1 MLFTL
6 WVFTIETWCV
16 SIADSCTFHLNLT
29 CRNATNHCARA
40 SIPLQHGSRGLQ
52 RRYSPLKDIVCKFRY
67 IVANISWRNDQ
78 TISITIK
85 YAPLSYRTSGNRKRS
100 EQSIN
105 AVHKSLK
112 TVFLIAIC
120 RRSGDKRQS
129 KTLFLM
135 ILDLRSSIVLTFS
148 IAAYLKCLL
157 NIGLLNTQPNQSKTM
172 ATRNNLLS
180 GYKRQSKTLFLTILD
195 LRLSIV

>member
-1 MLFTL
+1 M
-6 WVFTIETWCV
+6 
-16 SIADSCTFHLNLT
+16 ADSCRFHLNLT

-100 EQSIN
+100 EQSMN

-129 KTLFLM
+129 RTRFLM

-148 IAAYLKCLL
+148 IAACLKCLL

-180 GYKRQSKTLFLTILD
+180 GYKRQSKTLFVMIFD
-195 LRLSIV
+195 LRCR